1 MTKKNRK
8 LPPRTNPNQTS
19 LALFDVIRI
28 DALSA
33 RHDAGPKAGCLCN
46 DAEFKVAMADDIKHA
61 IDENGRELSRWNI
74 VARMSTI
81 MNKEI
86 TWHML
91 NNWTAS
97 SHENHMPELQELV
110 AFVIATGGQRRAVSA
125 LFRPAGIFPLPSPQA
140 LGAEAHRI
148 DETIRSL
155 KQEKRAV
162 VTLKKS
168 IEKGGHS

>member
-1 MTKKNRK
+1 MTKKTK
-8 LPPRTNPNQTS
+8 KTSPVTNQMG
-19 LALFDVIRI
+19 LALFDVIRM
-28 DALSA
+28 DAMSA
-33 RHDAGPKAGCLCN
+33 RHENGLKPGCLCN
-46 DAEFKVAMADDIKHA
+46 DAEFKAAMADDIRHA
-61 IDENGRELSRWNI
+61 LDENGRELTRWDI

-110 AFVIATGGQRRAVSA
+110 AFVIATGGQRRAVSS
-125 LFRPAGIFPLPSPQA
+125 LPAGRDLSAAESPA

-148 DETIRSL
+148 DEHI
-155 KQEKRAV
+155 KN
-162 VTLKKS
+162 
-168 IEKGGHS
+168 